1 VNIWK
6 KWITPCLV
14 TSTVLTAGAVWF
26 KKDAIEQDITNR
38 TQAVVGG
45 LAKVSVEGRNVT
57 LTGTPKND
65 IQISSLLKKLENTDG
80 IRQITTDFNGKNS
93 QAIEIASNQEA
104 EKAAEKTKLAEQEAL
119 RAAQEAA
126 KAKDEVS
133 KKLAEQVAQ
142 AAAQK
147 AQLTKAIEDMT
158 AQKASA
164 EQQTQETLQALEEV
178 EVAKFK
184 VEKQNEE
191 ILLNLEKI
199 EAEKVEVQKQ
209 AEEFRLAKEKLE
221 TEKNE
226 AEKQA
231 EDARLALEKFQSE
244 ISAKNEAAASSEK
257 QNTSDN
263 NSNTSTQPAQYYITM
278 QKIGD
283 ALEISGVA
291 SSEALR
297 TQLLKKINEVNPN
310 VEIDETL
317 IIEEP
322 SDNKLD
328 DTITF
333 GLKQLDR
340 LSEGQITI
348 ESDSLSIFGNAKS
361 LDNYE
366 AISDSLKDKTNADL
380 NIAKTNIKAPK
391 ISPYLFAIDYDGNTA
406 HLTGFIPNEEAR
418 GDVINIMKTTFPGI
432 QVTENLQVAS
442 GEPNLFMKRVKKAA
456 SRLSLVPK
464 GVVTLTDSEVEF
476 NAPGVD
482 KAELSADNKITVPTK
497 KAEAQKTEPK
507 KVPKVKRKFK
517 LAENQTCQELFD
529 QYLGQKQLEFEAG
542 RAILTSTTLPV
553 LKTLVRIAERCP
565 SALLQISGHTD
576 SDGDDALNQT
586 LSLRRAKAVR
596 NYLTKNGI
604 AGSRILAIGYGEK
617 RPIAS
622 NDTAAGKKKNRRI
635 EFSVIEQ

>member
-1 VNIWK
+1 MNIWK

-322 SDNKLD
+322 SDSKLD